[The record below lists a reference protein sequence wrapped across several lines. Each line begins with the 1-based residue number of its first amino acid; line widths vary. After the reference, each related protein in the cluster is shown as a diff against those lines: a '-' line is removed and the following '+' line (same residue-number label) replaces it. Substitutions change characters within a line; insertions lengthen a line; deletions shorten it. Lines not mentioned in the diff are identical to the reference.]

1 MVFSLLG
8 LVARRAGMSSLSR
21 IAGGAALVG
30 AGSAFVALAGGNQV
44 GSDPFKGTN
53 TTFPDD
59 LENNDHWVSF
69 EAVETEGQAADIL
82 GSLGLGN
89 LNIGAFKTGN
99 GGSVFLPMPSNL
111 STDYNPEYTT
121 PDLGPAAGMAL
132 KPFDRAMY
140 GNKDLGNEALSG
152 GAIAGA
158 IGIGAGVAAGAGI
171 GAAQSAIGDATFGA
185 ALKVAAGV
193 AANPHKIVL
202 FTGVNFRD
210 HTFSWRLSPK
220 NREESN
226 RIKSIIDFFT
236 FYSHPEY
243 VASGLFFK
251 YPEFF
256 NIRFHHPE
264 YLFTLRP
271 SVCTDIRVNYHTQGY
286 PAYVRNADGSGA
298 PAPAEIELTLTFK
311 ETEIVTKNSLNPP
324 MTVTATRNTVI
335 DPTPRDPQTGAT
347 GRGEIGTT
355 PNQIGPF

>member
-1 MVFSLLG
+1 MVFNALAG
-8 LVARRAGMSSLSR
+8 LVAKRVGMSTLSKV
-21 IAGGAALVG
+21 AAGAALVG

-69 EAVETEGQAADIL
+69 EAQETSGQAAGIL

-89 LNIGAFKTGN
+89 ISGAFKVGN

-111 STDYNPEYTT
+111 STDYNPEYST
-121 PDLGPAAGMAL
+121 PDLGAAAGMAL

-140 GNKDLGNEALSG
+140 GNKDIGNEALSG
-152 GAIAGA
+152 GSMAGAVIAGT
-158 IGIGAGVAAGAGI
+158 AAGAALTGAQGI
-171 GAAQSAIGDATFGA
+171 ASKIGGSGDAFGA
-185 ALKVAAGV
+185 VLKVAGGV

-210 HTFSWRLSPK
+210 HSFSWRLSPK

-243 VASGLFFK
+243 VAAGLFFK

-256 NIRFHHPE
+256 NIRFHHPQ

-298 PAPAEIELTLTFK
+298 PAPAEVELTLTFK
-311 ETEIVTKNSLNPP
+311 ETEIITKNSLNPP
-324 MTVTATRNTVI
+324 LTVPAAAASNPKTNTNSNMPAV
-335 DPTPRDPQTGAT
+335 DAMGNVTG
-347 GRGEIGTT
+347 
-355 PNQIGPF
+355 Q